1 LSLELVKLQLQL
13 VKLRLQLL
21 GPLLLRLQ
29 PHLTFVT
36 IYELGYPHPDEGK
49 SYDNGRYP
57 HQRLSHMTL
66 RRMVP
71 EWHTLYPNQT
81 IDKKILPFAT
91 ASLAGSLLYAGR
103 GALLIEPRSQF
114 NIRCATG
121 TAMRLDHVSRCG

>member
-81 IDKKILPFAT
+81 IDKKILPFVT
-91 ASLAGSLLYAGR
+91 ASLAGACCTPAGGIADSAAESVRHSLRNRHSDA
-103 GALLIEPRSQF
+103 S
-114 NIRCATG
+114 
-121 TAMRLDHVSRCG
+121 